1 MTEMIEIAVLMTV
14 HNRKS
19 TTIKCLEYL
28 YANNLE
34 GYQYQVYLVDDA
46 STDGTA
52 DAVQKKFPMVKII
65 HGNGELYWNRGMIKA
80 WEEAAKD
87 EPDFYLWL
95 NDDTMLFENALSIMV
110 ASYKETDGNSIICG
124 STMALDSDEITYGGR
139 MSHKL
144 VIPNGKLQKIEW
156 INGNCVLVPRIVK
169 EKIGILDPYFR
180 HAKGDWEYGV
190 RALKNGIM
198 VYSATDYVGRC
209 AAHENK
215 VPKYYDANYS
225 LKERLDFLYH
235 PLGASPKE
243 TYYYCKKCFRLGRL
257 RAFAYITL
265 TYLKVLFTK

>member
-1 MTEMIEIAVLMTV
+1 MNNIAVLMTV

-19 TTIKCLEYL
+19 TTLNCLEHL
-28 YANNLE
+28 YANNLD

-52 DAVQKKFPMVKII
+52 DAVQKMFPKVKII

-87 EPDFYLWL
+87 KPVFYLWL

-139 MSHKL
+139 KSHKL

-156 INGNCVLVPRIVK
+156 INGNCVLVPKNVK

-180 HAKGDWEYGV
+180 HSKGDWEYGV

-225 LKERLDFLYH
+225 LKERLAFLCH

-243 TYYYCKKCFRLGRL
+243 TFYYNKKCFRFGEL
-257 RAFAYITL
+257 RALAYIVR
-265 TYLKVLFTK
+265 TYFKVFFPI